1 MHLMRL
7 GCVAFLLLGF
17 AIAGARHGQ
26 LLDFRMAHGSAKCL
40 LQNCDPYNQSD
51 LAHMYFAEN
60 GEKPTDKTAAGI
72 LDDET
77 RYIYLP
83 TVFAFTL
90 PFAILPVSVAQ
101 GIWIATIAGSF
112 ILASFL
118 MWNLAASHSPLLSGA
133 LLCFCLA
140 NSGSLISSANPGGIA
155 ISLCIVAAWCFLK
168 ERFVTAGIV
177 CLAISL
183 MLKPHDT
190 GLVWLYFVLAGG
202 MFRKRALQSLSV
214 FGVLSLPTV
223 LWVFHIS
230 PNWIKEIQSNMLA
243 LSAHGSVSDPS
254 PAFVLGRGTFM
265 ITDLQAVISFFW
277 DDPKFYNS
285 VSYFVCILLLAV
297 WIFVTLRSR
306 PLQNSP
312 WFALA
317 AVSALSMLPFYHR
330 QYDARLVILTIPAC
344 ALLWAEGG
352 LAGRLAL
359 LVNSVGFFLIA
370 DLPWAFALSFIHSH
384 LPSAA
389 GLSRQ
394 IVSAA
399 VAFPVPLILL
409 TMCVFYL
416 RVYAKRAFHPIAHE
430 ESSTSTTD
438 QTEQLPI

>member
-7 GCVAFLLLGF
+7 GCLAFLLLGF
-17 AIAGARHGQ
+17 AITGVQHGQ
-26 LLDFRMAHGSAKCL
+26 LLDFRMAHGSANCL
-40 LQNCDPYNQSD
+40 LHNCDPYKQSD
-51 LAHMYFAEN
+51 LARMYFAEG
-60 GEKPTDKTAAGI
+60 GEKRTDKTGAKI

-90 PFAILPVSVAQ
+90 PFAILPVSLAQ
-101 GIWIATIAGSF
+101 VIWIATIAGSF

-118 MWNLAASHSPLLSGA
+118 MWNLGASHAPLLSGA

-155 ISLCIVAAWCFLK
+155 ISLCIVSAWCFLK
-168 ERFVTAGIV
+168 ERLVAAGIV
-177 CLAISL
+177 CFAISL
-183 MLKPHDT
+183 MIKPHDT

-202 MFRKRALQSLSV
+202 IYRRRALQSLAV
-214 FGVLSLPTV
+214 FGALSLPTV
-223 LWVFHIS
+223 LWVFHVS
-230 PNWIKEIQSNMLA
+230 PNWIQEIRSNMLA

-277 DDPKFYNS
+277 DDPKVYNS
-285 VSYFVCILLLAV
+285 LSYVVCLLLLAV

-306 PLQNSP
+306 PLQNRP
-312 WFALA
+312 WLALA
-317 AVSALSMLPFYHR
+317 AVSAFSMLPVYHR

-352 LAGRLAL
+352 LVGRLAM
-359 LVNSVGFFLIA
+359 LVNCIGFLFIA
-370 DLPWAFALSFIHSH
+370 DLPWAFVLSFIHSH
-384 LPSAA
+384 HPSTS

-394 IVSAA
+394 ILSAA
-399 VAFPVPLILL
+399 IAFPVPLILL

-416 RVYAKRAFHPIAHE
+416 WVYVRRALHPIAHE
-430 ESSTSTTD
+430 ERLASSADDRTK
-438 QTEQLPI
+438 